1 MPVYFEFAMFHF
13 VQIMISCEN
22 HQQATAL
29 LHRLLSVRLVACGQ
43 IVKSVESFYH
53 WQGQIR
59 SNQESLLM
67 VKSKAALFDEIVT
80 EVERLH
86 SYEVPEIIAIP
97 LLAVADKYQKWINDE
112 VK

>member
-1 MPVYFEFAMFHF
+1 MFQF
-13 VQIMISCEN
+13 VQIMISCDSGRLAEK
-22 HQQATAL
+22 L
-29 LHRLLSVRLVACGQ
+29 LRHLLSERLVACGQ

-59 SNQESLLM
+59 SDQESLLM
-67 VKSKAALFDEIVT
+67 VKTKAALFDEIVT